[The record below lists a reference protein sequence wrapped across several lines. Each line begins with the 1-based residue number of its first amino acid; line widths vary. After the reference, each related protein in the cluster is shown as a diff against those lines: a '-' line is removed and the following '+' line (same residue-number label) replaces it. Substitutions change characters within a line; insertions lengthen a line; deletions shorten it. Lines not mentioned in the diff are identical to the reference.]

1 MAIWDFGFG
10 ISDMSGHAFRPRARS
25 QAKATQHPRKSRF
38 LTFVRNDILGGFA
51 RNDTR
56 RLLRLHAAEA
66 AQHPRKSRFLTFVR
80 NDILGAS
87 LPGLLLSVFCLL
99 AALPARAAERFPP
112 PDFTAGY
119 TLPVTATPAPR
130 ADMFAYIDVG
140 VLVAALLLASYLVLW
155 KRSRRGIAALAIFSL
170 AYFGFYRQGCVCP
183 IGAIQNVSLSI
194 ADSSY
199 ALPVIVGAFFL
210 LPLIFALFAG
220 RVFCAAVCPLGA
232 AQDVVLLRPIK
243 VPSQLAHCLGLIPW
257 VYLGAAVLYAATGT
271 TFLICHYDPFVAF
284 FRFGG
289 STGLLIF
296 GAVTLLAAVFIG
308 RIYCRFAC
316 PYGALLR
323 LISPLAKW
331 RVTITPDECVRC
343 RLCEDA
349 CSFGEIRYPTPQ
361 DLSIKREE
369 GKGRLATL
377 QVLLPVLIALGA
389 GLGYLGSGRLAT
401 LDPKVIL
408 ARMVWVEDHKTSEQ
422 RAAEQAKGV
431 KPLLEIEAVRRH
443 DTPKEE
449 VYLDAL
455 AVTRKFQIGGPIFGA
470 WIGLVI
476 GLKLIGLSI
485 CRKRTDYEADS
496 AGCVA
501 CGRCYRS
508 CHRAGKTR

>member
-1 MAIWDFGFG
+1 MMLRVESGKWKVESSEGTRADVAESGELRVE
-10 ISDMSGHAFRPRARS
+10 ISNTVSP
-25 QAKATQHPRKSRF
+25 TQNSR
-38 LTFVRNDILGGFA
+38 LKTQNC
-51 RNDTR
+51 
-56 RLLRLHAAEA
+56 
-66 AQHPRKSRFLTFVR
+66 
-80 NDILGAS
+80 
-87 LPGLLLSVFCLL
+87 LLSAFCFLL
-99 AALPARAAERFPP
+99 SLPARAAERFPP
-112 PDFTAGY
+112 PDFTTGY
-119 TLPVTATPAPR
+119 TLPVTATPPPR
-130 ADMFAYIDVG
+130 ADVFAFVDVG

-170 AYFGFYRQGCVCP
+170 AYFGFYRHGCICP

-194 ADSSY
+194 ADSGY
-199 ALPVIVGAFFL
+199 ALPVVVGAFFL

-243 VPSQLAHCLGLIPW
+243 VPSRLAHCLGLIPW

-284 FRFGG
+284 FRFSG

-296 GAVTLLAAVFIG
+296 GVVTLLAAVFIG

-331 RVTITPDECVRC
+331 RVTVTPDECVQC

-349 CSFGEIRYPTPQ
+349 CPFGEIRYPTSQ
-361 DLSIKREE
+361 EKRSE
-369 GKGRLATL
+369 GKQRLGLLLA
-377 QVLLPVLIALGA
+377 LLPVLIVMGA
-389 GLGYLGSGRLAT
+389 GLGYMGSGRLST
-401 LDPKVIL
+401 LDPKVSL
-408 ARMVWVEDHKTSEQ
+408 AQRVWLESTDKV
-422 RAAEQAKGV
+422 KGTT
-431 KPLLEIEAVRRH
+431 LETDAVRKH

-455 AVTRKFQIGGPIFGA
+455 AVTRKFRIGGPIFGA

-485 CRKRTDYEADS
+485 RRKRTDYEADS
-496 AGCVA
+496 AGCIA
-501 CGRCYRS
+501 CGRCYWS
-508 CHRAGKTR
+508 CPVERVRHGDLEAKKILEDYRDTAGR